1 MQFTADQVWG
11 LAVAADRINGGYFK
25 ESYWECPAPKF
36 DAVKIKEANKVMV
49 KTWLAQND
57 FSQMTNEDIEKG
69 QAFRNHF
76 KGYLFKSLSKKISG
90 FEQSALKI
98 AQMETFNGSNLLEFA
113 IISCLPASARRDKES
128 LAHQREVIAST
139 QLEGLPGQKI
149 ISEVQII
156 KCSFNQNYNKYRITG
171 LMGESFVDFWY
182 KSELQGQ
189 VKIKGKIK
197 AHRENNTTQLHYVS
211 IA

>member
-1 MQFTADQVWG
+1 MQFTPDQVWG

-36 DAVKIKEANKVMV
+36 EAVKIKEANKVMV
-49 KTWLAQND
+49 KTWLAASD
-57 FSQMTNEDIEKG
+57 FSQMTDNDVEKG
-69 QAFRNHF
+69 QEIRNHF
-76 KGYLFKSLSKKISG
+76 KGYLLKTLSGKISG
-90 FEQSALKI
+90 FEQTALKI

-113 IISCLPASARRDKES
+113 VVSCLPASARRDKEGI
-128 LAHQREVIAST
+128 AHQREVIAST
-139 QLEGLPGQKI
+139 QLEGMPGQKI
-149 ISEVQII
+149 IAEVRVV
-156 KCSFNQNYNKYRITG
+156 KCNFNQNYSKYRITA

-182 KSELQGQ
+182 KTELQGQ

-197 AHRENNTTQLHYVS
+197 EHRVNNTTQLHYVS